1 MAVTNRR
8 SCPLAPVSGTQR
20 LRRTIVA
27 SLAGAALLIPLVQ
40 GGARASETSDEDGG
54 AAPSPVAAVDSAVD
68 SPGAQSSSGPV
79 VPSDGG
85 APMSGGSQAP
95 ATAGRDFRVVATVSR
110 ETLSLGLALDGL
122 AVDAQHAVL
131 GVDDS
136 ALLKGANAPMS
147 TEGYE
152 MGQVPG
158 DGADALGWSLGALRE
173 AGYDRAQINVTASGP
188 EGSQVL
194 VYRRDPNGKA
204 TAVLHGGS
212 FNIADADTEAYSIL
226 PLGEQTEGTLSW
238 MFTAPGE
245 YSLNMTI
252 TAWSSTTDA
261 VVQSPATLALRVA
274 VGSEAIANALAPA
287 GVPASNAP
295 SQATTAQQQSAPA
308 SNATASPSAQG
319 DGRASGQSDAR
330 NAARASSSGE
340 KCVATTIT
348 REATA
353 EEQASL
359 TSNHASPN
367 TARTTLTFS
376 VGPGASGN
384 ATEGHF
390 DLGPAIENGQ
400 LVARVKDDRSAPAQW
415 VDPASLTFALG
426 DAARITAPDETS
438 FVATPGSQ
446 VWLISSTQVP
456 GVPWLG
462 MNSQRDEIVNGT
474 TGGVNFTLDS
484 VDGPGRVAVF
494 NSGSLGGG
502 VGEHVFDGA
511 GSTYTLPP
519 NTHAHQNWLFT
530 EPGTYTLTLSMRV
543 TPTGADLAGTGGGT
557 TTRLTPTGA
566 TGANGRPVV
575 SEVVGRTAS
584 GDECD
589 LTLATTGADAQ
600 RILLLAAALVFSGCV
615 AVGASR
621 RRGAQGRV
629 GNRSAH

>member
-1 MAVTNRR
+1 
-8 SCPLAPVSGTQR
+8 
-20 LRRTIVA
+20 
-27 SLAGAALLIPLVQ
+27 
-40 GGARASETSDEDGG
+40 
-54 AAPSPVAAVDSAVD
+54 
-68 SPGAQSSSGPV
+68 
-79 VPSDGG
+79 
-85 APMSGGSQAP
+85 MSGGSQAP

-152 MGQVPG
+152 MGQAPG

-173 AGYDRAQINVTASGP
+173 AGYDRAQINITASGP

-295 SQATTAQQQSAPA
+295 SQPATAQQQTAPT

-353 EEQASL
+353 EEQVSL
-359 TSNHASPN
+359 TSNQASPN

-376 VGPGASGN
+376 VGSGASGN

-566 TGANGRPVV
+566 TGASGRPVV

>member
-1 MAVTNRR
+1 
-8 SCPLAPVSGTQR
+8 
-20 LRRTIVA
+20 
-27 SLAGAALLIPLVQ
+27 
-40 GGARASETSDEDGG
+40 
-54 AAPSPVAAVDSAVD
+54 
-68 SPGAQSSSGPV
+68 
-79 VPSDGG
+79 
-85 APMSGGSQAP
+85 MSGGSQAP
-95 ATAGRDFRVVATVSR
+95 ATAGRDFRVVTTVSR

-188 EGSQVL
+188 EGAQVL
-194 VYRRDPNGKA
+194 VYRREPNGKA

-261 VVQSPATLALRVA
+261 VAQSLATLALRVA

-287 GVPASNAP
+287 GVPASNTP
-295 SQATTAQQQSAPA
+295 SQPATAQQQSAPA

-330 NAARASSSGE
+330 GAARASSSGE

-359 TSNHASPN
+359 TSNQASPN

-484 VDGPGRVAVF
+484 VNGPGRVAVF

-557 TTRLTPTGA
+557 TTRLTPTGT

>member
-1 MAVTNRR
+1 
-8 SCPLAPVSGTQR
+8 
-20 LRRTIVA
+20 
-27 SLAGAALLIPLVQ
+27 
-40 GGARASETSDEDGG
+40 
-54 AAPSPVAAVDSAVD
+54 
-68 SPGAQSSSGPV
+68 
-79 VPSDGG
+79 
-85 APMSGGSQAP
+85 MSGGSQAP

-287 GVPASNAP
+287 GVPASNTP
-295 SQATTAQQQSAPA
+295 SQPATAQQQTAPA

-330 NAARASSSGE
+330 GTARASSSGE

-359 TSNHASPN
+359 TSNQASPN

-600 RILLLAAALVFSGCV
+600 RILLLATALVFSGCV

-621 RRGAQGRV
+621 RRGAQDRV

>member
-1 MAVTNRR
+1 M
-8 SCPLAPVSGTQR
+8 
-20 LRRTIVA
+20 
-27 SLAGAALLIPLVQ
+27 
-40 GGARASETSDEDGG
+40 
-54 AAPSPVAAVDSAVD
+54 
-68 SPGAQSSSGPV
+68 
-79 VPSDGG
+79 
-85 APMSGGSQAP
+85 
-95 ATAGRDFRVVATVSR
+95 
-110 ETLSLGLALDGL
+110 LDGL

-194 VYRRDPNGKA
+194 VYRRDPNGKT

-295 SQATTAQQQSAPA
+295 SQATTAQPQTAPA

>member
-95 ATAGRDFRVVATVSR
+95 ATAGRDFRVVTTVSR

-152 MGQVPG
+152 MGQAPG
-158 DGADALGWSLGALRE
+158 DGTDALGWSLGALRE

-287 GVPASNAP
+287 GVPASNTP
-295 SQATTAQQQSAPA
+295 SQ
-308 SNATASPSAQG
+308 TASPSAQG
-319 DGRASGQSDAR
+319 DGRTSGQSDAR
-330 NAARASSSGE
+330 GAARASSSGE

-359 TSNHASPN
+359 TSNQASPN

>member
-1 MAVTNRR
+1 
-8 SCPLAPVSGTQR
+8 
-20 LRRTIVA
+20 
-27 SLAGAALLIPLVQ
+27 
-40 GGARASETSDEDGG
+40 
-54 AAPSPVAAVDSAVD
+54 
-68 SPGAQSSSGPV
+68 
-79 VPSDGG
+79 
-85 APMSGGSQAP
+85 MSGGFQAP
-95 ATAGRDFRVVATVSR
+95 ASAGRDFRVVATVSR

-122 AVDAQHAVL
+122 AVDAQRAVL

-136 ALLKGANAPMS
+136 ALLKGANAPVS
-147 TEGYE
+147 AEGYE
-152 MGQVPG
+152 MGQAPG
-158 DGADALGWSLGALRE
+158 DGVDALGWSLGALRE

-194 VYRRDPNGKA
+194 VYRRDPNGKPA
-204 TAVLHGGS
+204 AVLHGGS
-212 FNIADADTEAYSIL
+212 FAVADADTEGYSIL

-245 YSLNMTI
+245 YSLNMTL
-252 TAWSSTTDA
+252 TAWSSATDA

-287 GVPASNAP
+287 GAPASNAP
-295 SQATTAQQQSAPA
+295 SQPATAQQQTAPA
-308 SNATASPSAQG
+308 SNATASPSAQ
-319 DGRASGQSDAR
+319 SGGGTGGQPDAR

-584 GDECD
+584 GNECD

-600 RILLLAAALVFSGCV
+600 RILLLATALVFSGCV

>member
-1 MAVTNRR
+1 
-8 SCPLAPVSGTQR
+8 
-20 LRRTIVA
+20 
-27 SLAGAALLIPLVQ
+27 
-40 GGARASETSDEDGG
+40 
-54 AAPSPVAAVDSAVD
+54 
-68 SPGAQSSSGPV
+68 
-79 VPSDGG
+79 
-85 APMSGGSQAP
+85 MSGGSQAP

-122 AVDAQHAVL
+122 AVDARHAVL
-131 GVDDS
+131 GVDDY
-136 ALLKGANAPMS
+136 ALLKGVNAPVS

-152 MGQVPG
+152 MGQAPG
-158 DGADALGWSLGALRE
+158 DGTDALGWSLGALRE

-194 VYRRDPNGKA
+194 VYTRDANGKPA
-204 TAVLHGGS
+204 AVLHGGS

-245 YSLNMTI
+245 YSLNMTL
-252 TAWSSTTDA
+252 TVWSSATDA
-261 VVQSPATLALRVA
+261 VVQSSATLALRVA

-295 SQATTAQQQSAPA
+295 SQPATAQQQTAPT
-308 SNATASPSAQG
+308 SNATVSPSAQG

-330 NAARASSSGE
+330 GAARASSNGE

-348 REATA
+348 REATS

-359 TSNHASPN
+359 TSNQASPN

-400 LVARVKDDRSAPAQW
+400 LVARVKDDRSAPVQW

-474 TGGVNFTLDS
+474 TGGVDFTLDS

-621 RRGAQGRV
+621 RRGAQDRV

>member
-1 MAVTNRR
+1 
-8 SCPLAPVSGTQR
+8 
-20 LRRTIVA
+20 
-27 SLAGAALLIPLVQ
+27 
-40 GGARASETSDEDGG
+40 
-54 AAPSPVAAVDSAVD
+54 
-68 SPGAQSSSGPV
+68 
-79 VPSDGG
+79 
-85 APMSGGSQAP
+85 MSGGSQAP

-122 AVDAQHAVL
+122 AVDAQHTVL

-152 MGQVPG
+152 VGQAPG
-158 DGADALGWSLGALRE
+158 DGTDALGWSLGALRE

-212 FNIADADTEAYSIL
+212 FSIADADTEAYSIL

-274 VGSEAIANALAPA
+274 VGSEAIANVLAPA

-295 SQATTAQQQSAPA
+295 SQATTAQQQTAPA

-319 DGRASGQSDAR
+319 DGRTSGAPDAR
-330 NAARASSSGE
+330 GAARASSNGE

-359 TSNHASPN
+359 TSNQASPN

-530 EPGTYTLTLSMRV
+530 ESGTYTLTISMRV
-543 TPTGADLAGTGGGT
+543 TPTGADLAGSGGGAA
-557 TTRLTPTGA
+557 TRLTPTGA

-621 RRGAQGRV
+621 RRGAQDRV

>member
-1 MAVTNRR
+1 
-8 SCPLAPVSGTQR
+8 
-20 LRRTIVA
+20 
-27 SLAGAALLIPLVQ
+27 
-40 GGARASETSDEDGG
+40 
-54 AAPSPVAAVDSAVD
+54 
-68 SPGAQSSSGPV
+68 
-79 VPSDGG
+79 
-85 APMSGGSQAP
+85 MSGGSQTP

-110 ETLSLGLALDGL
+110 ETLNLGLALDGL
-122 AVDAQHAVL
+122 AANAQQAVL

-136 ALLKGANAPMS
+136 AFLKGANAPAS

-152 MGQVPG
+152 MSQVPG
-158 DGADALGWSLGALRE
+158 DGADALGWSLGSLRE

-188 EGSQVL
+188 EGAQVL
-194 VYRRDPNGKA
+194 VYRRDPSGKP

-212 FNIADADTEAYSIL
+212 LNIADADTEAYSIL
-226 PLGEQTEGTLSW
+226 PLGDQAEGTLSW
-238 MFTAPGE
+238 MFTTPGE
-245 YSLNMTI
+245 YTLNMTL
-252 TAWSSTTDA
+252 TAWNSATDA
-261 VVQSPATLALRVA
+261 IAQSPATLALRVA
-274 VGSEAIANALAPA
+274 VGSEAIANALVPA
-287 GVPASNAP
+287 GVPATNAP
-295 SQATTAQQQSAPA
+295 SQATTTQQQTTSDG
-308 SNATASPSAQG
+308 NATASPSAQG

-330 NAARASSSGE
+330 GSTRASSNGE

-353 EEQASL
+353 KEQASL
-359 TSNHASPN
+359 TSNQASPN

-530 EPGTYTLTLSMRV
+530 EPGTYTLTISMRV
-543 TPTGADLAGTGGGT
+543 TPTGANLAGSGGGS

-566 TGANGRPVV
+566 TGANGRPIV

-600 RILLLAAALVFSGCV
+600 RILVLAAALVFSGCV

-621 RRGAQGRV
+621 RRGARDRV

>member
-1 MAVTNRR
+1 MTVIDRR
-8 SCPLAPVSGTQR
+8 SRPLASASRTQR
-20 LRRTIVA
+20 FRRTIVA
-27 SLAGAALLIPLVQ
+27 SLAGAAFLIPFVQ
-40 GGARASETSDEDGG
+40 GGARAFEGG
-54 AAPSPVAAVDSAVD
+54 GEVAPSPVAAVDSL
-68 SPGAQSSSGPV
+68 SAQSAPGPV
-79 VPSDGG
+79 APSDGG
-85 APMSGGSQAP
+85 TPMSGDSQAP

-110 ETLSLGLALDGL
+110 ETLNLGLALDGL

-136 ALLKGANAPMS
+136 ALLKGANAPAS

-152 MGQVPG
+152 MSQASG
-158 DGADALGWSLGALRE
+158 DGADALGWSLGSLRE

-188 EGSQVL
+188 EGAQVL
-194 VYRRDPNGKA
+194 VYRRDPNGKP

-212 FNIADADTEAYSIL
+212 LNIADADTEAYSIL

-238 MFTAPGE
+238 LFTAPGE

-261 VVQSPATLALRVA
+261 VAQSPATLALRVA
-274 VGSEAIANALAPA
+274 VGSEAIANALVPA
-287 GVPASNAP
+287 GVPATNAP
-295 SQATTAQQQSAPA
+295 SQATTAQQQTTPA
-308 SNATASPSAQG
+308 GNGAASPSAQD
-319 DGRASGQSDAR
+319 DGRTSGQSGTR
-330 NAARASSSGE
+330 GGARASSNGE

-359 TSNHASPN
+359 TSNQASPN
-367 TARTTLTFS
+367 TARTTLTFN

-426 DAARITAPDETS
+426 DAARIKAPDETS

-474 TGGVNFTLDS
+474 TGGVDFTLDS

-530 EPGTYTLTLSMRV
+530 EPGTYTLTISMRV
-543 TPTGADLAGTGGGT
+543 TPTGADLAGSGGGT

-566 TGANGRPVV
+566 TGANGRPIV

-600 RILLLAAALVFSGCV
+600 RILVLAAALVFSGCV

-621 RRGAQGRV
+621 RRGAQDRV

>member
-1 MAVTNRR
+1 M
-8 SCPLAPVSGTQR
+8 
-20 LRRTIVA
+20 
-27 SLAGAALLIPLVQ
+27 
-40 GGARASETSDEDGG
+40 
-54 AAPSPVAAVDSAVD
+54 
-68 SPGAQSSSGPV
+68 
-79 VPSDGG
+79 
-85 APMSGGSQAP
+85 
-95 ATAGRDFRVVATVSR
+95 
-110 ETLSLGLALDGL
+110 SLGLALDGL

-152 MGQVPG
+152 MGQAPG
-158 DGADALGWSLGALRE
+158 DGTDALGWSLGALRE

-287 GVPASNAP
+287 GVPASNTP
-295 SQATTAQQQSAPA
+295 SQPATAQQQSAPA

-319 DGRASGQSDAR
+319 DGRTSGQSDAR
-330 NAARASSSGE
+330 GAARASSSGE

-359 TSNHASPN
+359 TSNQASPN

-600 RILLLAAALVFSGCV
+600 RILLLATALVFSGCV

-621 RRGAQGRV
+621 RRGAQDRV

>member
-1 MAVTNRR
+1 
-8 SCPLAPVSGTQR
+8 
-20 LRRTIVA
+20 
-27 SLAGAALLIPLVQ
+27 
-40 GGARASETSDEDGG
+40 
-54 AAPSPVAAVDSAVD
+54 
-68 SPGAQSSSGPV
+68 
-79 VPSDGG
+79 
-85 APMSGGSQAP
+85 MSGDSQAP

-110 ETLSLGLALDGL
+110 ETLDLGLALDGL
-122 AVDAQHAVL
+122 AVDAQRAVL

-152 MGQVPG
+152 MGQAPG
-158 DGADALGWSLGALRE
+158 DGTDALGWSLGALRE

-226 PLGEQTEGTLSW
+226 PLGEQTEGALSW

-295 SQATTAQQQSAPA
+295 SQSATAQQQTSPA

-319 DGRASGQSDAR
+319 DGRTSGQSDAR
-330 NAARASSSGE
+330 GAVRASSSGE

-359 TSNHASPN
+359 TSNQASPN

-530 EPGTYTLTLSMRV
+530 EPGTYTLTISMRV
-543 TPTGADLAGTGGGT
+543 TPTGANLAGSGGGT

-600 RILLLAAALVFSGCV
+600 RILVLAAALVFSGCV

-621 RRGAQGRV
+621 RRGAQDRV

>member
-1 MAVTNRR
+1 
-8 SCPLAPVSGTQR
+8 
-20 LRRTIVA
+20 
-27 SLAGAALLIPLVQ
+27 
-40 GGARASETSDEDGG
+40 
-54 AAPSPVAAVDSAVD
+54 
-68 SPGAQSSSGPV
+68 
-79 VPSDGG
+79 
-85 APMSGGSQAP
+85 MSGGSRAP

-122 AVDAQHAVL
+122 AVDARHAVL
-131 GVDDS
+131 GVDDY
-136 ALLKGANAPMS
+136 ALLKGVNAPVS

-152 MGQVPG
+152 MGQAAD

-194 VYRRDPNGKA
+194 VYTRDANGKPA
-204 TAVLHGGS
+204 AVLHGGS
-212 FNIADADTEAYSIL
+212 FAVADADTEGYSIL
-226 PLGEQTEGTLSW
+226 PLGEQAEGTLSW

-245 YSLNMTI
+245 YSLNMTL
-252 TAWSSTTDA
+252 TVWSSATDA
-261 VVQSPATLALRVA
+261 VVQSSATLALRVA

-295 SQATTAQQQSAPA
+295 SQPAAAQQQTAPA
-308 SNATASPSAQG
+308 SNATASPSAQSG
-319 DGRASGQSDAR
+319 GGADGQSDAR
-330 NAARASSSGE
+330 GAARASSNGE

-348 REATA
+348 REATS

-359 TSNHASPN
+359 TSNQASPN

-400 LVARVKDDRSAPAQW
+400 LVARVKDDRSAPVQW

-474 TGGVNFTLDS
+474 TGGVDFTLDS

-621 RRGAQGRV
+621 RRGARGRV

>member
-95 ATAGRDFRVVATVSR
+95 ATAGRDFRVVTTVSR

-152 MGQVPG
+152 MGQAPG
-158 DGADALGWSLGALRE
+158 DGTDALGWSLGALRE

-287 GVPASNAP
+287 GVPASNTP
-295 SQATTAQQQSAPA
+295 SQPATAQQQSAPA

-319 DGRASGQSDAR
+319 DGRTSGQSDAR
-330 NAARASSSGE
+330 GAARASSSGE

-359 TSNHASPN
+359 TSNQASPN

-494 NSGSLGGG
+494 NSGSL
-502 VGEHVFDGA
+502 
-511 GSTYTLPP
+511 
-519 NTHAHQNWLFT
+519 
-530 EPGTYTLTLSMRV
+530 R
-543 TPTGADLAGTGGGT
+543 
-557 TTRLTPTGA
+557 
-566 TGANGRPVV
+566 
-575 SEVVGRTAS
+575 
-584 GDECD
+584 
-589 LTLATTGADAQ
+589 
-600 RILLLAAALVFSGCV
+600 
-615 AVGASR
+615 
-621 RRGAQGRV
+621 
-629 GNRSAH
+629 